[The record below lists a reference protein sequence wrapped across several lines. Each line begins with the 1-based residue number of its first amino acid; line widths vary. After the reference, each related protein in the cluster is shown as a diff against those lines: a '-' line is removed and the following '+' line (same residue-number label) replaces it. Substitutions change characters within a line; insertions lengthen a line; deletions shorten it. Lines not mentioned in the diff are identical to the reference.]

1 MQTKQME
8 EGGAAAVEHWNMEV
22 NKADVEGDA

>member
-8 EGGAAAVEHWNMEV
+8 EGGAAVEHWNMEV